1 MKCFI
6 LFSISTILV
15 SAHLYAQDTTAVK
28 KDIDP
33 SKPTNLYTQV
43 SANIEY
49 QAGKTQNLF
58 GMRTSIQYAFNP
70 DNLLLLEVPFL
81 NNDRTNKFGLSDT
94 RVRYFNAIKRNIS
107 PSFIAIAPFADISI
121 PTGSFKNGLGSSSWS
136 LAGGVVLGFI
146 VSKRMSLFPGVNYV
160 HITKPATNL
169 LTQSLKFSSDGVG
182 FQFNASYVI
191 NKKTFLLINPTP
203 RFLSTNGKWEDIW
216 SAEFNLNR
224 IIRPNK
230 FKINVSFNPN
240 LTYSVYSFRLGST
253 FFL

>member
-1 MKCFI
+1 MKFLI
-6 LFSISTILV
+6 IFLISTILV
-15 SAHLYAQDTTAVK
+15 SAQLYAQDTTAVK

-33 SKPTNLYTQV
+33 SKPTNLYTQA
-43 SANIEY
+43 SSNIEY
-49 QAGKTQNLF
+49 QASKTQNLI
-58 GMRTSIQYAFNP
+58 GMRAIIQYAFNP

-94 RVRYFNAIKRNIS
+94 RIRYFNAIKRNIS

-136 LAGGVVLGFI
+136 LAGGVVFGFI
-146 VSKRMSLFPGVNYV
+146 VSKRMSLFPGINYV
-160 HITKPATNL
+160 HITKPATTL

-182 FQFNASYVI
+182 LQFNASYVI
-191 NKKTFLLINPTP
+191 NKKTFLFINPTP
-203 RFLSTNGKWEDIW
+203 RFLITNGKWQDIG

-224 IIRPNK
+224 IIKPNK
-230 FKINVSFNPN
+230 FKMNVSFNPN
-240 LTYSVYSFRLGST
+240 FTYSIYSVRMGST